1 MQHDEILNK
10 FIEAEALLEGHFI
23 LSSGL
28 HSAKYIQC
36 ARVMMRPEIAYML
49 CQALVKKIKE
59 KINNIEVVASPAMG
73 GVIVGYEIARQL
85 GVPAVFFER
94 VEGKFCLRRGF
105 NISRN
110 ARCLMVEDIITTGL
124 SSRECISA
132 IKDYSKNVIG
142 ATCLVDRSMGN
153 TDLGVELVSLT
164 QLKIE
169 TYKKQDIPKWLQAI
183 PVTKPG
189 SRDLK

>member
-10 FIEAEALLEGHFI
+10 FTEAEALLDGHFI

-28 HSAKYIQC
+28 HSARYIQC
-36 ARVMMRPEIAYML
+36 ARVMMYPEIAREL
-49 CQALVKKIKE
+49 CQALVKKITE

-94 VEGKFCLRRGF
+94 VKGEFSLRRGF
-105 NISRN
+105 DISQN

-132 IKDYSKNVIG
+132 IKDYSNNVAG
-142 ATCLVDRSMGN
+142 ATCLIDRSMGN
-153 TDLGVELVSLT
+153 ADLGVELVSLT
-164 QLKIE
+164 QLEIE
-169 TYKKQDIPKWLQAI
+169 TYKEQEIPEWLDAI

>member
-1 MQHDEILNK
+1 MQHGEILNK

-36 ARVMMRPEIAYML
+36 ARVMMYPEIANIL

-153 TDLGVELVSLT
+153 ADLGVELVSLT

-169 TYKKQDIPKWLQAI
+169 TYKKQDIPKWLEAI

>member
-1 MQHDEILNK
+1 MQHNEILNK
-10 FIEAEALLEGHFI
+10 FTEAEALLEGHFI

-36 ARVMMRPEIAYML
+36 ARVMMYPEIANIL

-94 VEGKFCLRRGF
+94 VDGEFCLRRGF
-105 NISRN
+105 NISPN

-132 IKDYSKNVIG
+132 IKDYSNNVIG
-142 ATCLVDRSMGN
+142 ATCLVDRSMGSA
-153 TDLGVELVSLT
+153 DLGVELVSLT

-169 TYKKQDIPKWLQAI
+169 TYKEQDIPKWLHAI

>member
-1 MQHDEILNK
+1 MQHGEILNK

-36 ARVMMRPEIAYML
+36 ARVMMYPEIANML

-85 GVPAVFFER
+85 GIPAVFFER
-94 VEGKFCLRRGF
+94 VEGEFCLRRGF

-132 IKDYSKNVIG
+132 IKDYSNNVIG

-153 TDLGVELVSLT
+153 ADLGVELVSLT

-169 TYKKQDIPKWLQAI
+169 TYKKQDIPEWLQAI

>member
-36 ARVMMRPEIAYML
+36 ARVMMHPEIAYML

-105 NISRN
+105 NISHN
-110 ARCLMVEDIITTGL
+110 TRCLMVEDIITTGL

-132 IKDYSKNVIG
+132 IKDYSNNVIG

-153 TDLGVELVSLT
+153 ADLGVELVSLT

>member
-1 MQHDEILNK
+1 MQHDEIINK
-10 FIEAEALLEGHFI
+10 FTEAEALLEGHFI

-28 HSAKYIQC
+28 HSARYIQC
-36 ARVMMRPEIAYML
+36 ARVMMYPEIASRL
-49 CQALVKKIKE
+49 CQALIKKITE

-94 VEGKFCLRRGF
+94 VQGEFSLRRGF
-105 NISRN
+105 DISRN

-132 IKDYSKNVIG
+132 IKNYSNNVVG
-142 ATCLVDRSMGN
+142 ATCLIDRSMGN
-153 TDLGVELVSLT
+153 ADLGVKLVSLT
-164 QLKIE
+164 QLEIE
-169 TYKKQDIPKWLQAI
+169 TYKEQEIPEWLEAI
-183 PVTKPG
+183 PITKPG

>member
-36 ARVMMRPEIAYML
+36 ARVMMYPEIANIL

-169 TYKKQDIPKWLQAI
+169 TYKKQDIPEWLQAI

>member
-36 ARVMMRPEIAYML
+36 ARVMMHPEIAYML
-49 CQALVKKIKE
+49 CLALVKKIKE

-105 NISRN
+105 NISHN

-132 IKDYSKNVIG
+132 IKDYSNNVIG

-153 TDLGVELVSLT
+153 ADLGVELVSLT

-169 TYKKQDIPKWLQAI
+169 TYKKQDIPEWLQAI

>member
-1 MQHDEILNK
+1 MQHDEIINK
-10 FIEAEALLEGHFI
+10 FTEAEALLEGHFI

-28 HSAKYIQC
+28 HSARYIQC
-36 ARVMMRPEIAYML
+36 ARVMMYPEIASRL
-49 CQALVKKIKE
+49 CQALIKKITE

-94 VEGKFCLRRGF
+94 VEGEFSLRRGF
-105 NISRN
+105 DISRN

-132 IKDYSKNVIG
+132 IKNYSNNVVG
-142 ATCLVDRSMGN
+142 ATCLIDRSMGN
-153 TDLGVELVSLT
+153 ADLGVKLVSLT
-164 QLKIE
+164 QLEIE
-169 TYKKQDIPKWLQAI
+169 TYKEQEIPEWLEAI
-183 PVTKPG
+183 PITKPG